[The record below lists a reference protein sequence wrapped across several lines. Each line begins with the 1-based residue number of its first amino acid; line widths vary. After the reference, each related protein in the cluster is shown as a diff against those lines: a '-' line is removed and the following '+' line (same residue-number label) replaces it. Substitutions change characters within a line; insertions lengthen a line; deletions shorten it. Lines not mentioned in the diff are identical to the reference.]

1 MRILTLGLVA
11 ASTLV
16 AGCTTSGGHYGGNPR
31 YAGYNQYDYDR
42 HDPRYDRYYAD
53 QYYVDDPRYTERRL
67 SDNDRIYAGRD
78 GRYYCRRSD
87 GTTGAIVGGIAG
99 GALGAAFTSGPLGTL
114 LGAGA
119 GAVAGASIDRNNV
132 RCR

>member
-1 MRILTLGLVA
+1 MRTLAIGLVTA
-11 ASTLV
+11 ATLL
-16 AGCTTSGGHYGGNPR
+16 AGCTSDRGYGM
-31 YAGYNQYDYDR
+31 
-42 HDPRYDRYYAD
+42 DPRYRTYANYDYNRWDPADDAYYAD
-53 QYYVDDPRYTERRL
+53 RYYVDDPRYRERRL
-67 SDNDRIYAGRD
+67 SADDRIYRGRN

-99 GALGAAFTSGPLGTL
+99 GALGAAFTSGTLGTI

-119 GAVAGASIDRNNV
+119 GALAGRAIDRDNV